1 MFASAR
7 EAARCTTDTVEAAS
21 LGEALG
27 IARDRY
33 GADFAAV
40 LANARVWING
50 DDPPAGDATLLSDD
64 DEVAVL
70 PPVSGGC
77 ADAWRV
83 QSSRVLT

>member
-1 MFASAR
+1 MATVTLRMFASAR

-40 LANARVWING
+40 FCRRLWMLMYAPR
-50 DDPPAGDATLLSDD
+50 
-64 DEVAVL
+64 L
-70 PPVSGGC
+70 PNTGIADVSP
-77 ADAWRV
+77 R
-83 QSSRVLT
+83 